1 MTIPRHGPHKQRAQT
16 PHNTDTTPTII
27 LSVGKQQGHPPPIG
41 QGITLNTTSSALI
54 PYNDKPVNAPIQYS
68 YDITLGVTHHAAQT
82 SCLLATVSTMGK
94 RLHPMG
100 LSMQYHD
107 TRGAGM
113 TQQEIRTD
121 LFHNS
126 RIRTMEGVALGTQ
139 LAYDPGWKSY
149 VDFMNN
155 TMQAHPLFY
164 TRHDQWNTEFESV
177 GIPYAVSIMTSFVEY
192 LVAKEQQNG
201 QRICQYLTAVKSRLT
216 TCSVDIS
223 FFDNPIIRAARAAME
238 RLHRATHGDK
248 IKRFPAT
255 TEFICI
261 FVQNV
266 RQKQT
271 MEGYAFAVAAM
282 MAFTTLLRVGEYL
295 GDGDHCIRAKH
306 VKFEVKSPQQ
316 NRSLYILPED
326 IHNYKLQDVIA
337 VDFLIPSSKCDDEGL
352 PFHIDRTPVSHE
364 CAFDTVEAMFDWA
377 CLSKP
382 AGTNPFLSWKQEGKT
397 TWPSYNNFN
406 LEIKKVALSLGLPTD
421 QASSHVFRIG
431 GACAMFYAGM
441 TDAQIMIYGRWKSL
455 AFLKYLRKSRETT
468 KAALAVILNPN
479 VLTTEEVRQF
489 AFLHTGG

>member
-1 MTIPRHGPHKQRAQT
+1 MKGSSPLVIPAIQACC
-16 PHNTDTTPTII
+16 NT
-27 LSVGKQQGHPPPIG
+27 S
-41 QGITLNTTSSALI
+41 
-54 PYNDKPVNAPIQYS
+54 PIQQFSTYVTVKKIKATS
-68 YDITLGVTHHAAQT
+68 HLMLSTTDITLSSVVVPYNKFVATKKRSDDIPVTHCYSHT
-82 SCLLATVSTMGK
+82 PGLLATVSTMGK

-113 TQQEIRTD
+113 TQQEVRSA

-126 RIRTMEGVALGTQ
+126 RIRTMEGIALGTQ

-149 VDFMNN
+149 VCFMNDI
-155 TMQAHPLFY
+155 MQAHPLFY
-164 TRHDQWNTEFESV
+164 TRHDQWNAEFENV

-192 LVAKEQQNG
+192 LVAREQQNG
-201 QRICQYLTAVKSRLT
+201 HRICQYLTAVKSRLT
-216 TCSVDIS
+216 TCSVDVS

-238 RLHRATHGDK
+238 RLYRATHGDK
-248 IKRFPAT
+248 VKRFPAT

-266 RQKQT
+266 RKKQT

-306 VKFEVKSPQQ
+306 VKFEVKLPHRDS
-316 NRSLYILPED
+316 SLYVLPAD
-326 IHNYKLQDVIA
+326 VHNYNIRDIVA

-352 PFHIDRTPVSHE
+352 PFHIDRTIISPE
-364 CAFDTVEAMFDWA
+364 CAFDTVEAMYDWA
-377 CLSKP
+377 CLAKP
-382 AGTNPFLSWKQEGKT
+382 EGTNPFLSWQQSGNTK
-397 TWPSYNNFN
+397 WPSYDKYN
-406 LEIKKVALSLGLPTD
+406 LEIKEVSSILGLPRD
-421 QASSHVFRIG
+421 QASSHIFRIG

-479 VLTTEEVRQF
+479 ILTTEEVRQF